1 MIFYGL
7 NAKPQTN
14 REKYGW
20 TCQQCGKRTHKSKQL
35 THEMMF
41 KLLSKGIVAKTRG
54 YTVCNNAGFGG
65 SGKYSDKNLL
75 DLILT
80 NDEEALARD
89 QGARNLISFFGLTKG
104 TQSEH
109 ALVVD
114 RGFEGCKQEFL
125 TLIAPKGKHK
135 SLIRTF

>member
-7 NAKPQTN
+7 NAKPQPD

-20 TCQQCGKRTHKSKQL
+20 TCQKCGKRTHKSKQL
-35 THEMMF
+35 THEMMI

-54 YTVCNNAGFGG
+54 YIVCNNAGCGG

-75 DLILT
+75 DLILA

-89 QGARNLISFFGLTKG
+89 QSKKLDKFFRFDERNSI
-104 TQSEH
+104 
-109 ALVVD
+109 
-114 RGFEGCKQEFL
+114 
-125 TLIAPKGKHK
+125 
-135 SLIRTF
+135 

>member
-1 MIFYGL
+1 MIFHGL
-7 NAKPQTN
+7 NAKPQPN
-14 REKYGW
+14 QEKYGC

-41 KLLSKGIVAKTRG
+41 KLLSKGIVAKKT
-54 YTVCNNAGFGG
+54 YQKVCEECH
-65 SGKYSDKNLL
+65 
-75 DLILT
+75 T
-80 NDEEALARD
+80 NFDELALARD

-114 RGFEGCKQEFL
+114 RGFEGCN
-125 TLIAPKGKHK
+125 
-135 SLIRTF
+135 

>member
-1 MIFYGL
+1 
-7 NAKPQTN
+7 
-14 REKYGW
+14 
-20 TCQQCGKRTHKSKQL
+20 
-35 THEMMF
+35 MMF

-54 YTVCNNAGFGG
+54 YIVCNNAGFGG

-75 DLILT
+75 DLILA

-114 RGFEGCKQEFL
+114 RGFEGCN
-125 TLIAPKGKHK
+125 
-135 SLIRTF
+135 